1 MAISASSG
9 KEGARAAAAAAAAAP
24 RALHLVLRLCLCA
37 VGALTKYRARTHSN
51 QSIGEKWLMAA
62 LALI

>member
-1 MAISASSG
+1 MRRQG
-9 KEGARAAAAAAAAAP
+9 RKARAAAAAAAP

-51 QSIGEKWLMAA
+51 QRIGEKWLMAA
-62 LALI
+62 LALV